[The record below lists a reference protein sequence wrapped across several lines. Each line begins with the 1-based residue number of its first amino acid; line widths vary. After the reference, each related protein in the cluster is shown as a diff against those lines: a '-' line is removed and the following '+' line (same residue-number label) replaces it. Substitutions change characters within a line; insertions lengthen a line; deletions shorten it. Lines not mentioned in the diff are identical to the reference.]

1 MRENNEEGHDNL
13 LGACLVHH
21 DDLIIRPKRTRY
33 HNTPMTATVK
43 SRTTASR
50 GRKLTR
56 ANRDGSGQPLKGL
69 RVLDLAADLAG
80 RFCARLLADAGA
92 DVLRLGQDDGP
103 SEVAFASEHVLAYYV
118 DRGKSV
124 APSTDADVASLLPM
138 ADVIIHDS
146 AVGRDPWTLD
156 FRQLSGLYPRLVV
169 VSITPF
175 GETGPRARWLGDDLI
190 AVASG
195 GLAHTTPGMPD
206 FSRDLDQE
214 SPLRPDALIG
224 ELISGLHGA
233 IGAMLA
239 ILARQRSGHGEY
251 VEISMQEVM
260 AAIMPWDIM
269 LWTYGGNV
277 VGRRQVRTNLAPNSY
292 LPAAEDWMVLV
303 AFADSHWR
311 GLVEMMGSPDWAESE
326 LFATAVARGENW
338 EALEPLLINWLQTQ
352 SRWEFLR
359 GAQMRGIPSA
369 PALEL
374 PDALENEH
382 SRSRSFLVRTQIE
395 GAGETL
401 LPGDVFVANGRRRA
415 IRSSRRVVSLTDV
428 RQRWSRVV
436 RSPSARRPDSSLRS
450 LPLQGVRIADFG
462 QYFAVPL
469 AGQWLALMGAEV
481 ILVESRMHLHS
492 RRHAPFAG
500 EPHLEASGLF
510 NDLNL
515 GKNSVTINLR
525 LPEGVE
531 LARRLTSVS
540 DVVIENFTPGTME
553 KLGIGYE
560 QLRRAKPDIIM
571 VSLSAFGSTG
581 PWRQF
586 ASFHSGVIALSGLA
600 AVTGYDAGHPRLVGS
615 SVPDP
620 IGSSFCLLA
629 VLQALQNRNKTG
641 QGQHIEIAMAET
653 LQSLM
658 PEAIAEYG
666 LTGAAPERR
675 GNRHR
680 WKAPHGIYRC
690 HGDDAWVAI
699 SVATDQQWRGL
710 CSALAKP
717 ELAEAGAF
725 ASQEYR
731 KRNEQALDLI
741 IAEWAKHLSAEEAAA
756 RLQHKS
762 VPASAVFN
770 ARDLIEDPHLRDRN
784 AIVEVLHPTA
794 GSHPVIAVP
803 WRFSLLPA
811 VEYRRAPLLGESNES
826 VFRNLLGLTA
836 AQITE
841 LEKKQ
846 VIH

>member
-1 MRENNEEGHDNL
+1 L
-13 LGACLVHH
+13 
-21 DDLIIRPKRTRY
+21 P
-33 HNTPMTATVK
+33 
-43 SRTTASR
+43 
-50 GRKLTR
+50 R
-56 ANRDGSGQPLKGL
+56 ANRDGFGQPLKGL

-80 RFCARLLADAGA
+80 RFCARLLSDAGA
-92 DVLRLGQDDGP
+92 DVLRLGRDDGP
-103 SEVAFASEHVLAYYV
+103 SEVASTSEYVLAYYV

-124 APSTDADVASLLPM
+124 ALSTEAAIESLLPM

-146 AVGRDPWTLD
+146 GVGRNPWSLD
-156 FRQLSGLYPRLVV
+156 FRQLLGLYPRLVV

-175 GETGPRARWLGDDLI
+175 GETGPRAGWLGDDLI

-195 GLAHTTPGMPD
+195 GLAHATPGMPD
-206 FSRDLDQE
+206 FSHDLDQE

-224 ELISGLHGA
+224 ELMGGLHGA
-233 IGAMLA
+233 IGTVLA
-239 ILARQRSGHGEY
+239 ILARHKCGHGEY
-251 VEISMQEVM
+251 VEISVQEVL

-303 AFADSHWR
+303 AFAENHWR

-352 SRWEFLR
+352 TRWEFLK
-359 GAQMRGIPSA
+359 GTQMRGIPSA

-382 SRSRSFLVRTQIE
+382 SSSRSFLLRTQIE
-395 GAGETL
+395 GVGETL
-401 LPGDVFVANGRRRA
+401 LPGDVFVVNGRRRE
-415 IRSSRRVVSLTDV
+415 IHTSGQVVSLADM
-428 RQRWSRVV
+428 RQRWSRLA
-436 RSPSARRPDSSLRS
+436 RAPSTQQPDSFLRG
-450 LPLQGVRIADFG
+450 LPLKGIRIADFG

-500 EPHLEASGLF
+500 EPHLQASGLF

-531 LARRLTSVS
+531 LARRLIGVS
-540 DVVIENFTPGTME
+540 DVVIENFSPDTME

-560 QLRRAKPDIIM
+560 QLRRIKPEIIM

-581 PWRQF
+581 PWRRF

-600 AVTGYDAGHPRLVGS
+600 AVTGYEGGHPRLVGS

-620 IGSSFCLLA
+620 IGSSFCVLA

-641 QGQHIEIAMAET
+641 RGQHIEISMAET
-653 LQSLM
+653 LQSLI

-666 LTGAAPERR
+666 LTGGAPERR

-680 WKAPHGIYRC
+680 WKTPHDIYRC

-710 CSALAKP
+710 CSALARP
-717 ELAEAGAF
+717 ELTEAAAF
-725 ASQEYR
+725 VTQEDR
-731 KRNEQALDLI
+731 KRNEQALGLI
-741 IAEWAKHLSAEEAAA
+741 VAEWARRFSPEEAAT
-756 RLQHKS
+756 RLQREG

-770 ARDLIEDPHLRDRN
+770 ARDLMEDPHLRDRN
-784 AIVEVLHPTA
+784 AIVEITHPKA

-811 VEYRRAPLLGESNES
+811 IEYRRAPLLGESNEF
-826 VFRNLLGLTA
+826 VFQNLLGLTA
-836 AQITE
+836 AQIEE

-846 VIH
+846 VIY

>member
-1 MRENNEEGHDNL
+1 L
-13 LGACLVHH
+13 
-21 DDLIIRPKRTRY
+21 P
-33 HNTPMTATVK
+33 
-43 SRTTASR
+43 
-50 GRKLTR
+50 R
-56 ANRDGSGQPLKGL
+56 ANRDGFGQPLKGL

-80 RFCARLLADAGA
+80 RFCARLLSDAGA
-92 DVLRLGQDDGP
+92 DVLRLGRDDDP
-103 SEVAFASEHVLAYYV
+103 SEVASTSEYVLAYYV

-138 ADVIIHDS
+138 TDAIIHDS
-146 AVGRDPWTLD
+146 GVGRNPWSLD
-156 FRQLSGLYPRLVV
+156 FRQLLGLCPRLVI

-175 GETGPRARWLGDDLI
+175 GETGPRAGWLGDDLI

-206 FSRDLDQE
+206 FSRVLDQE
-214 SPLRPDALIG
+214 SPLHPDALIG
-224 ELISGLHGA
+224 ELMGGLHGA

-251 VEISMQEVM
+251 VEISMQEVV

-269 LWTYGGNV
+269 LWTYGGNI

-303 AFADSHWR
+303 AFAENHWHA
-311 GLVEMMGSPDWAESE
+311 LVEMMGSPDWADNE

-338 EALEPLLINWLQTQ
+338 EALEPLLTNWLQTQ
-352 SRWEFLR
+352 SRWEFLE
-359 GAQMRGIPSA
+359 GAQTRGIPSA

-382 SRSRSFLVRTQIE
+382 SSSRSFLVRTQIE
-395 GAGETL
+395 GVGETL
-401 LPGDVFVANGRRRA
+401 LPGDVFVVNGQRRE
-415 IRSSRRVVSLTDV
+415 IRSSRRVVLLADV
-428 RQRWSRVV
+428 RQHWSRVEE
-436 RSPSARRPDSSLRS
+436 SPSAQRPDSSLPS

-500 EPHLEASGLF
+500 EPHLETSGLF

-525 LPEGVE
+525 VPEGVE
-531 LARRLTSVS
+531 LARRLIGVS
-540 DVVIENFTPGTME
+540 DVVIENFSPDTME

-560 QLRRAKPDIIM
+560 ELRRIKPDIIM

-600 AVTGYDAGHPRLVGS
+600 AVTGYEGGHPRLVGS

-620 IGSSFCLLA
+620 IGSSFCVLA

-666 LTGAAPERR
+666 LTGGAPERH

-680 WKAPHGIYRC
+680 WKTPHAIYRC

-699 SVATDQQWRGL
+699 SVGDGEQWRGL
-710 CSALAKP
+710 CSALGRA
-717 ELAEAGAF
+717 ELSEAAAF
-725 ASQEYR
+725 ASQEDR

-741 IAEWAKHLSAEEAAA
+741 IAEWAKHLSAEKAAA
-756 RLQHKS
+756 RLQREG

-770 ARDLIEDPHLRDRN
+770 ARDLIEDPHLRARN
-784 AIVEVLHPTA
+784 AIVDVMHPKA
-794 GSHPVIAVP
+794 GSHPIVAVP

-811 VEYRRAPLLGESNES
+811 IEYRRAPLLGESNEF
-826 VFRNLLGLTA
+826 VFQNLLGLTA
-836 AQITE
+836 AQVEE
-841 LEKKQ
+841 LERKQ
-846 VIH
+846 VIY